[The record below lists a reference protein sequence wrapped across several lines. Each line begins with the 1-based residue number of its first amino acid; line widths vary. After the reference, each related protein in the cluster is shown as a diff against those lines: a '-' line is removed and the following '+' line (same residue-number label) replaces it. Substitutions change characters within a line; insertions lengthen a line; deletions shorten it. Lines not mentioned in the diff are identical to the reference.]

1 MGTRKNLCRD
11 AKTEMRVVFTALQ
24 GPAWLDVWG
33 RVKEKSTG
41 VGESEGGVN
50 VSPGCPGIR
59 GEWGGQS
66 PVLWVGPASVSKE

>member
-11 AKTEMRVVFTALQ
+11 AKTEMRVVFIALQ

-41 VGESEGGVN
+41 VGESGGGVN
-50 VSPGCPGIR
+50 VSPGCPGI
-59 GEWGGQS
+59 
-66 PVLWVGPASVSKE
+66 